1 MSKPGMPFDELRA
14 NGVGMPF
21 DELRANG
28 VGMPFDKLRAN
39 GVGDALRQ
47 AQAERGWGCPSTNSG

>member
-1 MSKPGMPFDELRA
+1 MPFDELRA
-14 NGVGMPF
+14 NGVGIPF

-47 AQAERGWGCPSTNSG
+47 AQGERRLECPATNSG